1 MDINNLFSVK
11 GKVAVV
17 TGGSRGIGEMITAG
31 FLANG
36 VKVYISARK
45 APALIEKAE
54 DLSKKYDMEC
64 IPIPC
69 DLSTKDGIDDFVS
82 QISSKENG
90 IDFLI
95 NNAGAAWGETFE
107 NFSEGGWDKVM
118 DLNVKSLF
126 FLTQAMKSLLVSN
139 ASLEDPSRVINIG
152 SIDGLNVPALPTFS
166 YSASKA
172 AVHHL
177 TRAAWGETFE
187 NFSEGGWDKVMDL
200 NVKSLFFLTQSMK
213 SLLVSNA
220 SLEDPSRVINIGSID
235 GLNVPA
241 LPTFSYS
248 ASKAAVHHLTRVM
261 AAQLVSENILVNAI
275 APGPYPSNMLGA
287 AVNHD
292 YSEIE
297 KRNPRKRVGTPEDIA
312 GLAIFLCSRAG
323 SYTVGETITSDGGI
337 VKTASHNLS

>member
-1 MDINNLFSVK
+1 MDIEKLFGIK
-11 GKVAVV
+11 GKVALV

-45 APALIEKAE
+45 APALIEKANE
-54 DLSKKYDMEC
+54 LSERYNQEC

-69 DLSTKDGIDDFVS
+69 DISNMEGIYELSKKLAE
-82 QISSKENG
+82 QEEG

-95 NNAGAAWGETFE
+95 NNAGAAWGEPYE
-107 NFSEGGWDKVM
+107 SFSEGGWDKVM

-126 FLTQAMKSLLVSN
+126 FLTQQMKSLL
-139 ASLEDPSRVINIG
+139 LKR
-152 SIDGLNVPALPTFS
+152 T
-166 YSASKA
+166 
-172 AVHHL
+172 
-177 TRAAWGETFE
+177 
-187 NFSEGGWDKVMDL
+187 
-200 NVKSLFFLTQSMK
+200 
-213 SLLVSNA
+213 

-292 YSEIE
+292 YAEIE
-297 KRNPRKRVGTPEDIA
+297 RRNPRKRVGTPEDIA
-312 GLAIFLCSRAG
+312 GLVIFLCSRAG

>member
-1 MDINNLFSVK
+1 MEIEKLFGIK
-11 GKVAVV
+11 GKVALV

-45 APALIEKAE
+45 APALIEKAKE
-54 DLSKKYDMEC
+54 LSKKYNQEC

-69 DLSTKDGIDDFVS
+69 D
-82 QISSKENG
+82 ISSMEGIIELSKKLAEHEEG
-90 IDFLI
+90 IDFLV
-95 NNAGAAWGETFE
+95 NNAGAAWGESYE
-107 NFSEGGWDKVM
+107 SFSEAGWDKVM

-126 FLTQAMKSLLVSN
+126 FLTQKMKALL
-139 ASLEDPSRVINIG
+139 LKR
-152 SIDGLNVPALPTFS
+152 T
-166 YSASKA
+166 
-172 AVHHL
+172 
-177 TRAAWGETFE
+177 
-187 NFSEGGWDKVMDL
+187 
-200 NVKSLFFLTQSMK
+200 
-213 SLLVSNA
+213 

-261 AAQLVSENILVNAI
+261 AAELVSENILVNAI